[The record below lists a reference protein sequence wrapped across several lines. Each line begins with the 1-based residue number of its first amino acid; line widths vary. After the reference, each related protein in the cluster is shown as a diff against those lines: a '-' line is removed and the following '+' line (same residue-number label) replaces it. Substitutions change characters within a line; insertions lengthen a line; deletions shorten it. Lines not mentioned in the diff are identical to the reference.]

1 MRVVALL
8 VVALAV
14 SLAQP
19 KAAEAQYPCDEM
31 CVHFTN
37 GSGQHLGYGCFTGSE
52 GDGCVATYDMCSLN
66 TGGCGST
73 EEEDAAELAMGA
85 DALAQLFSRGFAQ
98 TAGGSLFY
106 AVVPCKSGSGA
117 LFLPA
122 AMVSEEFEVAAM
134 LGDTA
139 VGWGSEQVASGAPIL
154 RAPAQR

>member
-8 VVALAV
+8 VVAIAV

-19 KAAEAQYPCDEM
+19 RTAEAQYPCDEM

-37 GSGQHLGYGCFTGSE
+37 GSGQHLGYGCFARSE

-85 DALAQLFSRGFAQ
+85 GALAQLFSRGFAQ

-122 AMVSEEFEVAAM
+122 PMVSEEVDVAAV
-134 LGDTA
+134 LGEASVT
-139 VGWGSEQVASGAPIL
+139 WGSEQVGGDAPIL
-154 RAPAQR
+154 RDQAGR